1 MPKII
6 SNDLKISVINFYNS
20 EFFNINNLF
29 LIFNISKSSLYN
41 WLNNDIKPLS
51 NIRSKYKSYITDDIK
66 NYIIIYVTKKCS
78 FEMKNLRKSIT
89 KIFNVSVSKS
99 SVYRILKENNITN
112 KKINQKIIP
121 KNTNLKNKT
130 KIFLKNINQNPIHK
144 IISIDESSFD
154 THMSSRY
161 GWSKKGTS
169 IKKRISIPKRKRK
182 TLTLAV
188 SNKKIIGYSLV
199 DGSSNKIIF
208 EKFMKE
214 QVLPKV
220 DNNIILMDNVS
231 FHHSKSVVDCIN
243 STSNKII
250 YNIPYNP
257 DTNPVEFVF
266 SIIKNF
272 VRKKEPNT
280 LTNLEK
286 CIIKSFKLVSINKL
300 TNIFNHSLSK

>member
-1 MPKII
+1 MYIIINNYKMPKII
-6 SNDLKISVINFYNS
+6 SNDLKLAVINFYNS

-29 LIFNISKSSLYN
+29 FIFNISKSSLYN
-41 WLNNDIKPLS
+41 WLNNGIKQLI
-51 NIRSKYKSYITDDIK
+51 NIRSKYNSYITNDIK
-66 NYIIIYVTKKCS
+66 NYIIIYVTKKSS

-89 KIFNVSVSKS
+89 KIFNVFVSKS

-130 KIFLKNINQNPIHK
+130 KIFLKNINQNPIDK

-188 SNKKIIGYSLV
+188 SNKKIIGYR
-199 DGSSNKIIF
+199 NYFI
-208 EKFMKE
+208 
-214 QVLPKV
+214 Q
-220 DNNIILMDNVS
+220 
-231 FHHSKSVVDCIN
+231 
-243 STSNKII
+243 
-250 YNIPYNP
+250 
-257 DTNPVEFVF
+257 
-266 SIIKNF
+266 
-272 VRKKEPNT
+272 
-280 LTNLEK
+280 NL
-286 CIIKSFKLVSINKL
+286 
-300 TNIFNHSLSK
+300 